1 MQEAQLCWAQV
12 PKTEA
17 SNYRDAFSAVKL
29 FCLLPRLKSVEATHD
44 MCAVDAE
51 DFKTERTT
59 KGSVKFQHG
68 LVELEYIIYA
78 A

>member
-29 FCLLPRLKSVEATHD
+29 FCLLPRLRSVEATHD
-44 MCAVDAE
+44 MCAIDAL
-51 DFKTERTT
+51 KLRGLQ
-59 KGSVKFQHG
+59 KGLLNFSMG
-68 LVELEYIIYA
+68 SWNWSI
-78 A
+78 